1 MMSRTQLH
9 SSFQRRLAKA
19 QVAMERTANSH
30 RRDVHFD
37 VGDWVFVRLRPYR
50 QTSLQSAYS
59 KLSKRFYGPFC
70 ILERIGPVAYRLQ
83 LPTSSKI
90 HIVFHVSLLKPY
102 RGDTPTTLDPLPP
115 LQSDN
120 HPVVEPLSILD
131 WKWDTNYTPPVQ
143 KVLVQWTG
151 LAPEDTTWED
161 WDSICTSYNLGDKV
175 VLLEEGIGSK
185 NNPTSSRPTRAHRK
199 PTYLLDYE

>member
-102 RGDTPTTLDPLPP
+102 RGDTPATLDPLPP

-120 HPVVEPLSILD
+120 HSIVEPLSILD
-131 WKWDTNYTPPVQ
+131 
-143 KVLVQWTG
+143 
-151 LAPEDTTWED
+151 
-161 WDSICTSYNLGDKV
+161 
-175 VLLEEGIGSK
+175 
-185 NNPTSSRPTRAHRK
+185 
-199 PTYLLDYE
+199 